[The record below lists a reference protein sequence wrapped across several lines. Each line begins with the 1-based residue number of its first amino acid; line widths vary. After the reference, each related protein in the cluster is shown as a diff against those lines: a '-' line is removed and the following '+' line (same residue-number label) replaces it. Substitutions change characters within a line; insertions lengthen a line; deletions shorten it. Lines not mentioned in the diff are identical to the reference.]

1 MSFVC
6 LCPTCGDIQIKHAP
20 KQTNKQTNKK
30 AVFQAVDEVKAIVKK
45 SVSDYK
51 NPWGVSL
58 LTLTLL
64 FTCLAEISSERTF
77 DDDRILIAVS
87 SSKIF
92 P

>member
-1 MSFVC
+1 MPYALLAGIFR
-6 LCPTCGDIQIKHAP
+6 LNTDP
-20 KQTNKQTNKK
+20 NKQSNKHTK
-30 AVFQAVDEVKAIVKK
+30 AVFQGVDEVKAIVKK

-51 NPWGVSL
+51 NPSGVSL
-58 LTLTLL
+58 LTLTFL

>member
-51 NPWGVSL
+51 NP
-58 LTLTLL
+58 
-64 FTCLAEISSERTF
+64 
-77 DDDRILIAVS
+77 
-87 SSKIF
+87 
-92 P
+92 